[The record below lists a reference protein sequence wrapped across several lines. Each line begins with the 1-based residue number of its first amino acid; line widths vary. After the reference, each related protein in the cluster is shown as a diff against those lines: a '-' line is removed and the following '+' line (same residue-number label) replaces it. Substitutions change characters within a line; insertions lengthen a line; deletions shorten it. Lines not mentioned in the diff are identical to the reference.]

1 MSVLLSSAQGESLNA
16 RDHHIMGNILHVS
29 EEIIEFNPYF
39 TEVVEECMVLLE
51 SIQAEDT
58 DSHGNCDL
66 TLYFDLQPK

>member
-1 MSVLLSSAQGESLNA
+1 
-16 RDHHIMGNILHVS
+16 MGNILHVS
-29 EEIIEFNPYF
+29 GEIIEFNPYF

-66 TLYFDLQPK
+66 TLYFDLPSK